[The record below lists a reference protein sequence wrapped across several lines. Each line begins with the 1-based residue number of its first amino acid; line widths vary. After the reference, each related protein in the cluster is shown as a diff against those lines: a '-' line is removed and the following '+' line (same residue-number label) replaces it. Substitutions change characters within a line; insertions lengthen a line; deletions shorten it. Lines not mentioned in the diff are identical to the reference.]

1 MNKYQEALDR
11 LKTTMSDGDSA
22 YKSYTDSYTVF
33 TKDINTIQEL
43 IKNQKLDKELA
54 LDILMAVAKEILKIS
69 EEMETS
75 SDLRKIKKLYRLV
88 LRTKKLL
95 KYEFYKNDK

>member
-33 TKDINTIQEL
+33 FEDINTIQEL
-43 IKNQKLDKELA
+43 VDIETPKKLVRYTHSNEWHCPTCGSGNGEYEGTVGTHNYCHYCGQKLDW
-54 LDILMAVAKEILKIS
+54 S
-69 EEMETS
+69 NT
-75 SDLRKIKKLYRLV
+75 
-88 LRTKKLL
+88 
-95 KYEFYKNDK
+95 YE